1 MQTIPLKESINL
13 KDIMSNYLNK
23 IPDSIQRVSARYVF
37 ERFIEEYGSEIVRE
51 INWQFVMALDGAVV
65 KSLPAISHKSMD
77 KLINVILSEAKI
89 CKEVAEFLVINEVP
103 ENVFKYIKASLR
115 MDSEAAA
122 ILIIAGI

>member
-37 ERFIEEYGSEIVRE
+37 EGFIEEYGSEIVRE
-51 INWQFVMALDGAVV
+51 INWQFVMALDGAAV
-65 KSLPAISHKSMD
+65 KSIPSISRKSID